1 MRSSSPTWQLWL
13 GIALLL
19 AAFAMVGIVL
29 ITGSWPVIAADGL
42 LSFVASA
49 SWHPT
54 KGSYGVLAMMASTAA
69 VALGALILAIPF
81 AVASALFCHFYA
93 SERLADGVR
102 NLLVI
107 LAGTPSV
114 VFGLWGL
121 STIVPAIASLQPP
134 GASMLAG
141 ILVLAIM
148 IMPTIA
154 IVVEVGLRGLGE
166 QLYAGGLA
174 ISLPRGRVISRIVI
188 PAIRG
193 SIMAGAVLG
202 LARAVGE
209 TMAVLMVTGNVVQ
222 LPDSLFASVRTLP
235 ANIAL
240 ELPYAMDL
248 HRSALFASGLVM
260 MSMVSLLFLL
270 YAWLQPGRR
279 W

>member
-1 MRSSSPTWQLWL
+1 MRSSGPPWQLWL

-19 AAFAMVGIVL
+19 VAFAMVVVVL
-29 ITGSWPVIAADGL
+29 LAGSWAVIATDGVF
-42 LSFVASA
+42 SFITSA

-54 KGSYGVLAMMASTAA
+54 KGSYGVLAMMMSSAA
-69 VALGALILAIPF
+69 VALGAILLAIPF
-81 AVASALFCHFYA
+81 AVACALFCHFYA
-93 SERLADGVR
+93 SERLADSVR

-121 STIVPAIASLQPP
+121 STIAPAIASLQPP
-134 GASMLAG
+134 GASLLAG

-174 ISLPRGRVISRIVI
+174 ISLPRGRVISKIVI
-188 PAIRG
+188 PAIKG
-193 SIMAGAVLG
+193 PIIAGAVLG
-202 LARAVGE
+202 LARAIGE

-240 ELPYAMDL
+240 ELPYAMNL
-248 HRSALFASGLVM
+248 HRSALLASGLIM
-260 MSMVSLLFLL
+260 LSMTSILFVA

-279 W
+279 